1 MALVRSR
8 ALATAS
14 IRRTSFWK
22 SAFSVRVV
30 GLHRS
35 TRSLNGIR
43 HRWARMISRPP
54 RRKGRAV
61 WKSATATITLGV
73 RTAGRKFATPT
84 RPRRCPER
92 SGPAQ
97 GERVHARG
105 VCVRPE
111 TAVGRV
117 RRQSGCAR
125 AYTRRLGI
133 APSGSG
139 RIGSAGATCAAA
151 ISRSAA
157 NVTGVASV
165 VAGAASRRRRRSAT
179 PRPRH
184 RRARFVFSV
193 ATYARS
199 TGARR
204 CAVASLTCDRI
215 RRPREPRAV
224 QRFEVPPVLSLTA
237 TDEPPSDPTRVV
249 VAITRSGPVRGAQS
263 DPAGGAGT
271 EPGHDLSAHHDRK
284 PYESGP
290 EMPLPYVDGLTLPVQ
305 DDVVARLVELN
316 QTRAGGTWPKKPL
329 AAGDRAA

>member
-111 TAVGRV
+111 TAPRRV

-125 AYTRRLGI
+125 AYSAPAGDRAVGERQDRQCGRDLRGSHQPIRRE
-133 APSGSG
+133 
-139 RIGSAGATCAAA
+139 
-151 ISRSAA
+151 
-157 NVTGVASV
+157 
-165 VAGAASRRRRRSAT
+165 
-179 PRPRH
+179 RH
-184 RRARFVFSV
+184 RRRFRRRGRGIPAAAALSHTAAPAPPRPVRLLGRDLRAFD
-193 ATYARS
+193 
-199 TGARR
+199 GARR

-224 QRFEVPPVLSLTA
+224 QRFEVPPVLSLT
-237 TDEPPSDPTRVV
+237 RH
-249 VAITRSGPVRGAQS
+249 R
-263 DPAGGAGT
+263 
-271 EPGHDLSAHHDRK
+271 
-284 PYESGP
+284 
-290 EMPLPYVDGLTLPVQ
+290 
-305 DDVVARLVELN
+305 
-316 QTRAGGTWPKKPL
+316 
-329 AAGDRAA
+329 RAAKRSHTRRRCHHPIRSRSRCAIRSRRRRGYRTWSRPQRTS